1 MFKFFVIL
9 IFTISTLFSLDI
21 STATKE
27 DFMNIKGIGSVIAE
41 RIIKYRSENG
51 LNDPNELI
59 NVRGIGPA
67 KLQKIKSQLSNK
79 KSSGVDLSK
88 YR

>member
-1 MFKFFVIL
+1 MFKFFAIL
-9 IFTISTLFSLDI
+9 FFTLSTLFSLDI

-41 RIIKYRSENG
+41 RIIQYRNANG
-51 LNDPNELI
+51 LNNPDELI

-67 KLQKIKSQLSNK
+67 KLQKIKS
-79 KSSGVDLSK
+79 
-88 YR
+88 